1 MGEYVIL
8 TDSCCDLSEE
18 FVRELGVAY
27 VPMKFTIED
36 ETYGNW
42 LDGREL
48 ATGEFY
54 ARLRGGAMSTTS
66 AINPSDW
73 TEAIEPY
80 LNNGQDVL
88 VIAFSSGL
96 SSTHQAATMAA
107 EDLTERYPERKV
119 LVVDSLCASSGEGL
133 LVYHAA
139 ARKNAGASIEEVRDW
154 LENNKLHLAHWFT
167 VEDLHFL
174 KRGGRVSATTAV
186 VGTVLG
192 IKPVLHVD
200 DEGHLINV
208 GKTRG
213 RKASLNALVDH
224 MEKTAVDPAGQTV
237 FISHGDCADEAEYV
251 AEQVKSRL
259 HAADVKIF
267 PIGPVIGS
275 HSGPGTMALFFL
287 AENRD

>member
-27 VPMKFTIED
+27 VPLKFTIEN
-36 ETYGNW
+36 ETYENW

-54 ARLRGGAMSTTS
+54 ARLRGGAMATTA
-66 AINPSDW
+66 AINPNEW
-73 TEAIEPY
+73 TAAMEPY
-80 LNNGQDVL
+80 LKDGKDLL

-96 SSTHQAATMAA
+96 SSTYQAATMAA
-107 EDLTERYPERKV
+107 EELTERYPERK
-119 LVVDSLCASSGEGL
+119 LFVVDSLCASSGEGL

-139 ARKNAGASIEEVRDW
+139 ARKNAGATIEEVRDW
-154 LENNKLHLAHWFT
+154 LEANKLHLAHWFT

-224 MEKTAVDPAGQTV
+224 MEKTAIDAANQTV
-237 FISHGDCADEAEYV
+237 FISHGDCEDEAGYV
-251 AEQVKSRL
+251 AEQVKARL
-259 HAADVKIF
+259 HVTDVKIF

-275 HSGPGTMALFFL
+275 HSGPGTMALYFL
-287 AENRD
+287 ATAR